1 MKISAIWLKIYI
13 QPFVVL
19 MKLFTREPSV
29 VQCTYGM
36 PCMEEKAGN
45 ITTSLPH
52 GGSLYHLPGLV
63 PQKAKKKPM
72 EKVNPS
78 DLGVDISPRL
88 EVLKVED
95 PPVRQAGSK
104 VENVDELISKLKEA
118 GVV

>member
-1 MKISAIWLKIYI
+1 MYVHVHLYIEEISSL
-13 QPFVVL
+13 L
-19 MKLFTREPSV
+19 MFGAFT
-29 VQCTYGM
+29 
-36 PCMEEKAGN
+36 
-45 ITTSLPH
+45 
-52 GGSLYHLPGLV
+52 

-104 VENVDELISKLKEA
+104 VENVEELISKLKDA